1 MYADD
6 TIAAVATPPGAGG
19 IGIIRVSGP
28 LSATIAARVFA
39 PSSAA
44 AQWESH
50 HLHHGRVTAFAG
62 QVLDEGLAVL
72 MRGPRSYT
80 GEDVLELHCHGSP
93 VLLRRVLAEVLD
105 CGARLAEPGEFTRRA
120 FLNGRLDLTQAE
132 AVLDLVR
139 ARTTAGAALATQQ
152 LGGQLSA
159 HLAGLRARLIGL
171 KALLEV
177 QIDFSEEDADIPAS
191 KLLSTTDA
199 CLVTIQDL
207 VNTFERGMT
216 LRDGLRVAIIGKPNV
231 GKSSLLNA
239 LLGED
244 RAIVTAVAGT
254 TRDTIDETADF
265 DGVPVVLSDTAGL
278 REAAHADAVER
289 LGIERT
295 TAKIAQAQLLL
306 KVLDAAAP
314 LDEEDI
320 AALRAGAGL
329 PHVVVLN
336 KIDLPQ
342 IISGRDVR
350 PLAADGPIVSV
361 SATERLGLPALRQ
374 AVTGQSFHG
383 QGPAADAS
391 VRVCTR
397 SVGSSRHA
405 REDGYAG
412 GVGEWIPASAGM
424 TGREDPRATVQDS
437 PVLTSIRHRDALQKA
452 LRSLVLARESI
463 ADGRPAEL
471 VSVDVQDA
479 IDHIGEITGQVTSE
493 DVLDRIFSEF
503 CIGK

>member
-1 MYADD
+1 MYAGD
-6 TIAAVATPPGAGG
+6 TIAAVATPPGPGG

-28 LSATIAARVFA
+28 LSASIAVRVFA
-39 PSSAA
+39 PSGVAA
-44 AQWESH
+44 NWESH
-50 HLHHGRVTAFAG
+50 HLYHGRVTAAAG
-62 QVLDEGLAVL
+62 HVLDEGLAVL

-80 GEDVLELHCHGSP
+80 GEDVLELHCHGSS
-93 VLLRRVLAEVLD
+93 VLLRRVLAEVLG

-152 LGGQLSA
+152 LGGRLSA
-159 HLAGLRARLIGL
+159 HLAGLRTQLLGL

-177 QIDFSEEDADIPAS
+177 QIDFSEEDVDVPAS
-191 KLLSTTDA
+191 QLLCTIDT

-207 VNTFERGMT
+207 VNTFERGAI

-254 TRDTIDETADF
+254 TRDTIEETADF

-278 REAAHADAVER
+278 RAAAGADALER

-314 LDEEDI
+314 LEEEDL
-320 AALRAGAGL
+320 AVLNAGPGI

-342 IISGRDVR
+342 MISDQDVVR
-350 PLAADGPIVSV
+350 LAAGGPILDV
-361 SATERLGLPALRQ
+361 SATERQGLPALRQ
-374 AVTGQSFHG
+374 AVIGQFFNG
-383 QGPAADAS
+383 DGPAADA
-391 VRVCTR
+391 
-397 SVGSSRHA
+397 
-405 REDGYAG
+405 
-412 GVGEWIPASAGM
+412 
-424 TGREDPRATVQDS
+424 
-437 PVLTSIRHRDALQKA
+437 PVLTSVRHRDALQKA
-452 LRSLVLARESI
+452 LRSLALARESI
-463 ADGRPAEL
+463 TDGRPADL
-471 VSVDVQDA
+471 VAVDVQDA
-479 IDHIGEITGQVTSE
+479 IDHIGAITGQATSE

>member
-6 TIAAVATPPGAGG
+6 TIAAVATPPGPGG

-28 LSATIAARVFA
+28 LSAAIAVRVFA
-39 PSSAA
+39 PSGAA
-44 AQWESH
+44 ANWESH
-50 HLHHGRVTAFAG
+50 HLYHGRVMAAVG
-62 QVLDEGLAVL
+62 HVLDEGLAVL

-93 VLLRRVLAEVLD
+93 VLLRRVLAEVLG

-139 ARTTAGAALATQQ
+139 ARTTGGAALAAQQ
-152 LGGQLSA
+152 LDGRLSA
-159 HLAGLRARLIGL
+159 HLAGLRTQLVGL

-177 QIDFSEEDADIPAS
+177 QIDFPEEDADVSAAQP
-191 KLLSTTDA
+191 LSTIDT

-207 VNTFERGMT
+207 INTFERGTM
-216 LRDGLRVAIIGKPNV
+216 LRDGLPVAIIGKPNV

-278 REAAHADAVER
+278 RDAARADAVER

-295 TAKIAQAQLLL
+295 TAKIVRAQLLL

-314 LDEEDI
+314 LEEEDL
-320 AALRAGAGL
+320 AVLNAGPGI

-336 KIDLPQ
+336 KVDLPQ
-342 IISGRDVR
+342 IVSDQDVVR
-350 PLAADGPIVSV
+350 LAAGGPILDV
-361 SATERLGLPALRQ
+361 SATERQGLPALRQ
-374 AVTGQSFHG
+374 AVIGQFFNG
-383 QGPAADAS
+383 DGPAADA
-391 VRVCTR
+391 
-397 SVGSSRHA
+397 
-405 REDGYAG
+405 
-412 GVGEWIPASAGM
+412 
-424 TGREDPRATVQDS
+424 
-437 PVLTSIRHRDALQKA
+437 PVLTSVRHRDALQKA
-452 LRSLVLARESI
+452 LRGLALARESI
-463 ADGRPAEL
+463 AEGRPADL
-471 VSVDVQDA
+471 VAVDVQDA
-479 IDHIGEITGQVTSE
+479 IDHIGAITGQVTSE